1 MSLLMEIKVFINRTA
16 ERPCFCRIVNYNSC
30 VEFDFNLVLR
40 SMRILYGSD
49 CIVEFKVI
57 D

>member
-1 MSLLMEIKVFINRTA
+1 MEIKVFINRNA
-16 ERPCFCRIVNYNSC
+16 ERPCFSRIVNYNSC

>member
-1 MSLLMEIKVFINRTA
+1 MEIKVFINRDA
-16 ERPCFCRIVNYNSC
+16 ERPCFCRILNFTSS
-30 VEFDFNLVLR
+30 VEFDFNLILR

-49 CIVEFKVI
+49 CIVYFKVI